1 MTTFSPEGRLIHTE
15 QNKAL
20 CRSPA
25 GLWEAL
31 RTGAILE
38 ARAFL
43 CTQQHDLLVDFGF
56 CQGII
61 PRQEGALGVA
71 DGSVRDIALLSRV
84 GKPVCFVV
92 QSIQQQPD
100 GAGTLAAAF
109 KILQIGC
116 SLRCSIHNKLFKAV
130 HYFQA
135 KRDSEIFRRFRKHAH
150 TLEAFFSG
158 RLPLALRGNAV
169 RPGSVQDPAQHV
181 AAHKRD
187 AAQQL
192 LQICDSAFPDGF
204 IGRRYIILRGQADA
218 VGQIHFRGFRCIGN
232 PLQLTLRHVCQ
243 RNIM

>member
-1 MTTFSPEGRLIHTE
+1 MQRGLRPPRQAAKLGFCSHQEGAEGAWLPHISPTPVGKKEGGKRNDYFLAGRPADSYE

-43 CTQQHDLLVDFGF
+43 CTQQHDLLVDFSF

-100 GAGTLAAAF
+100 G
-109 KILQIGC
+109 
-116 SLRCSIHNKLFKAV
+116 SIAPVL
-130 HYFQA
+130 
-135 KRDSEIFRRFRKHAH
+135 SRR
-150 TLEAFFSG
+150 
-158 RLPLALRGNAV
+158 
-169 RPGSVQDPAQHV
+169 
-181 AAHKRD
+181 
-187 AAQQL
+187 AAQQRCWQQYLSSL
-192 LQICDSAFPDGF
+192 LPGQVIPARVTIWSRSAPLS
-204 IGRRYIILRGQADA
+204 ISAAACRR
-218 VGQIHFRGFRCIGN
+218 
-232 PLQLTLRHVCQ
+232 
-243 RNIM
+243 

>member
-31 RTGAILE
+31 KNGAILE

-100 GAGTLAAAF
+100 G
-109 KILQIGC
+109 
-116 SLRCSIHNKLFKAV
+116 SIAPVL
-130 HYFQA
+130 
-135 KRDSEIFRRFRKHAH
+135 SRR
-150 TLEAFFSG
+150 
-158 RLPLALRGNAV
+158 
-169 RPGSVQDPAQHV
+169 
-181 AAHKRD
+181 
-187 AAQQL
+187 AAQQRCWQQHLSSL
-192 LQICDSAFPDGF
+192 LPGQVISARVTHLEPFGAFVD
-204 IGRRYIILRGQADA
+204 IGCG
-218 VGQIHFRGFRCIGN
+218 V
-232 PLQLTLRHVCQ
+232 P
-243 RNIM
+243 

>member
-43 CTQQHDLLVDFGF
+43 CTQPHDLLVDFGF

-61 PRQEGALGVA
+61 PRQEVALGVA
-71 DGSVRDIALLSRV
+71 DGSVRDIALLSLV

-100 GAGTLAAAF
+100 G
-109 KILQIGC
+109 
-116 SLRCSIHNKLFKAV
+116 SITPVL
-130 HYFQA
+130 
-135 KRDSEIFRRFRKHAH
+135 SRR
-150 TLEAFFSG
+150 
-158 RLPLALRGNAV
+158 
-169 RPGSVQDPAQHV
+169 
-181 AAHKRD
+181 
-187 AAQQL
+187 AAQQ
-192 LQICDSAFPDGF
+192 
-204 IGRRYIILRGQADA
+204 R
-218 VGQIHFRGFRCIGN
+218 
-232 PLQLTLRHVCQ
+232 
-243 RNIM
+243 

>member
-31 RTGAILE
+31 KNGAILE

-100 GAGTLAAAF
+100 G
-109 KILQIGC
+109 
-116 SLRCSIHNKLFKAV
+116 SIAPVL
-130 HYFQA
+130 
-135 KRDSEIFRRFRKHAH
+135 SRR
-150 TLEAFFSG
+150 
-158 RLPLALRGNAV
+158 
-169 RPGSVQDPAQHV
+169 
-181 AAHKRD
+181 
-187 AAQQL
+187 AAQRRE
-192 LQICDSAFPDGF
+192 GF
-204 IGRRYIILRGQADA
+204 DRSTPAIRTGRPVSIRAWYTPA
-218 VGQIHFRGFRCIGN
+218 V
-232 PLQLTLRHVCQ
+232 
-243 RNIM
+243 